1 MSDDERDEILL
12 GKPEGVVKDKA
23 GRRKTEK
30 KRGQIGGGVNV
41 GQHVG

>member
-1 MSDDERDEILL
+1 LTVFSSLYI
-12 GKPEGVVKDKA
+12 A